1 MRKTVLIFVFAV
13 LCYQGYSQLIDNKLN
28 IYFGYSTASFS
39 GQKVLNESGFI
50 SPSLFPNYQSAAGES
65 IKALMNLNRY
75 CSVGLGLDVL
85 SATRWENQLYNDY
98 AGSTIS
104 LYTFSPTINIHTK
117 FKGTGIANRFRLF
130 AELAPSVG
138 QSNIKLSKSIFDLQ
152 TQGGKTYPPTT
163 GNDIYFGAKV
173 SSGMEAAINQ
183 FVGVFCAFSM
193 QQDFINSKFYND
205 NHFFCTKMDFGLFLK
220 FKKEK
225 RYFY

>member
-39 GQKVLNESGFI
+39 GKKVLNESGFI

-65 IKALMNLNRY
+65 IKALMNLNGY

-85 SATRWENQLYNDY
+85 SATHWENQFYNDY

-117 FKGTGIANRFRLF
+117 FKSTGIANRIKLF

-163 GNDIYFGAKV
+163 SNDVFFGAKV
-173 SSGMEAAINQ
+173 SAGMEAAINQ
-183 FVGVFCAFSM
+183 FVGVFYTFSM
-193 QQDFINSKFYND
+193 QQNFINSKLYND
-205 NHFFCTKMDFGLFLK
+205 NHFFCTKMDFGLIFK